1 MVRLE
6 FKNIDALKKMHCDA
20 VVDYVSHNLSKQEKD
35 ELYAHIQALPGFK
48 GWSLVRDETDDGWLE
63 EFILADLSQLE
74 LWVKTVPYL
83 LRFCLFR
90 DLYLKR
96 FSKDPQTFVDSHKK
110 YNAYTL
116 FDAMDLEVCP
126 YCEHEFFEVVMI
138 NGKKRRTCEFD
149 HFFPKGTNEYPA
161 LAMCFYNLVP
171 SCKPCNQLKMANP
184 TGANPY
190 SDDIELLT
198 WLYPDLPIGINME
211 MVKESDCVLSFHAKG
226 GMVVNEKN
234 LALEQRY
241 NKHLSSEVYRLLKN
255 KQQFSKEKIEE
266 IVKWGM
272 VSEEDLMINFF
283 GRPRSEAK
291 GKELHTKMK
300 QDLIGW

>member
-1 MVRLE
+1 MPR
-6 FKNIDALKKMHCDA
+6 A
-20 VVDYVSHNLSKQEKD
+20 V
-35 ELYAHIQALPGFK
+35 P
-48 GWSLVRDETDDGWLE
+48 
-63 EFILADLSQLE
+63 LADEFCPFREEDGKLE
-74 LWVKTVPYL
+74 LCW
-83 LRFCLFR
+83 
-90 DLYLKR
+90 
-96 FSKDPQTFVDSHKK
+96 
-110 YNAYTL
+110 
-116 FDAMDLEVCP
+116 
-126 YCEHEFFEVVMI
+126 
-138 NGKKRRTCEFD
+138 
-149 HFFPKGTNEYPA
+149 KGTV
-161 LAMCFYNLVP
+161 FYRSLRG
-171 SCKPCNQLKMANP
+171 NP
-184 TGANPY
+184 
-190 SDDIELLT
+190 
-198 WLYPDLPIGINME
+198 
-211 MVKESDCVLSFHAKG
+211 KKG